1 MSAGP
6 SPALVTVFRVPSL
19 LIESKLCL
27 PFTMILIQYTGG
39 KTDFLQSAVQIGL
52 IEEGFTYLLS
62 NDVQEVE
69 TISVDCWNW
78 MWRQIFMWKS
88 TWKSRWD
95 PMENWRLFKEFLF
108 ALGCH
113 QSSIVQKPKPFMGP
127 DHLESIALKM
137 IVRKIDNLLCNR
149 RRVPALPN
157 ILLQKKCCIV
167 KQGSVIFYSAIENS

>member
-19 LIESKLCL
+19 LIESELCL
-27 PFTMILIQYTGG
+27 PFTLILIQYTGG
-39 KTDFLQSAVQIGL
+39 KTDFLQSAVRIGL

-108 ALGCH
+108 ALGCY
-113 QSSIVQKPKPFMGP
+113 QISIVQKPKPSMGP

-167 KQGSVIFYSAIENS
+167 L